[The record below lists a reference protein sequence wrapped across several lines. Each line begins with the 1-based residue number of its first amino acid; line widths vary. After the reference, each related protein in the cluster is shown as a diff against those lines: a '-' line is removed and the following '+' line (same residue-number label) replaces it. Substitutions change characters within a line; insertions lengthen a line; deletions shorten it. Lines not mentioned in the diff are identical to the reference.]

1 MNRKTV
7 RSFVLLASAIP
18 GMYSLLAFLAARRV
32 VVRGRS
38 MLPVLEPGERVLF
51 DRLAYVLAPPRA
63 GDIVIARHPARP
75 GVRIIKRIAEK
86 ITGDEYWLLGE
97 NADESTDSRVLGTFQ
112 RQNIVARAW
121 VVFWPPERFC
131 VIDRRHRH
139 VRRVEPSS

>member
-1 MNRKTV
+1 
-7 RSFVLLASAIP
+7 
-18 GMYSLLAFLAARRV
+18 
-32 VVRGRS
+32 
-38 MLPVLEPGERVLF
+38 
-51 DRLAYVLAPPRA
+51 
-63 GDIVIARHPARP
+63 
-75 GVRIIKRIAEK
+75 VRIIKRIAEK